1 MCICIVGLIVFMG
14 SSHLDVPA
22 LSGTHWAV
30 RCCSLVFDKYM
41 ALYRTDS
48 LNGEKRS
55 YFEEPLDPASRLCF
69 FSLLFESN
77 NCGEIRSQS

>member
-55 YFEEPLDPASRLCF
+55 YFEEPLGGGIKALFSF
-69 FSLLFESN
+69 FAF
-77 NCGEIRSQS
+77 